1 MYSSNRPL
9 TPPDKQLS
17 YQGHVNFQG
26 SVVTPSHQKVHWLYV
41 LQEPHIHN
49 VTFHVLSI
57 KTTRCCTQLRCRA
70 FFHCVCNLSNHFGK
84 PFVIV
89 VCRISFHSVFLKYGN
104 KTQRVS
110 VLLQYNM
117 QYYILFS
124 AVASFQ
130 QHLPSYSSLHIS

>member
-26 SVVTPSHQKVHWLYV
+26 SVVTPSHQKVHW
-41 LQEPHIHN
+41 
-49 VTFHVLSI
+49 FHVLSI

-110 VLLQYNM
+110 DLLQYNM